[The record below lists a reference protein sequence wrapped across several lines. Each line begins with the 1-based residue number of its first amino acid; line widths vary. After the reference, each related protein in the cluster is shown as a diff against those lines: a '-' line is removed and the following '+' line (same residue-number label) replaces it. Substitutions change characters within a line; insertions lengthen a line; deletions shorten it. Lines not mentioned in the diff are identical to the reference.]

1 MIENKKPKTVRK
13 KSEPKKESAQNSNV
27 SSAVPTKDTATEKK
41 TEQISS
47 LPPIEFTKDYNIN
60 DYELDFD
67 NEVYDEV
74 DIASALEMGFIA
86 KALEAHKSKVAPET
100 HPDFDGESCIDCGDD
115 IPQVRLNMG
124 KIRCVYC
131 QEALEKKN
139 KLHGR

>member
-1 MIENKKPKTVRK
+1 MSENKKPKTVKK
-13 KSEPKKESAQNSNV
+13 KSET
-27 SSAVPTKDTATEKK
+27 TKDITKTTKATKAKEA
-41 TEQISS
+41 TGSS
-47 LPPIEFTKDYNIN
+47 QVANKNSTLPPIEPSKDYNVN

-100 HPDFDGESCIDCGDD
+100 HPDFDGESCIDCGDE
-115 IPQVRLNMG
+115 IPQLRLNMG

-139 KLHGR
+139 KLHGK